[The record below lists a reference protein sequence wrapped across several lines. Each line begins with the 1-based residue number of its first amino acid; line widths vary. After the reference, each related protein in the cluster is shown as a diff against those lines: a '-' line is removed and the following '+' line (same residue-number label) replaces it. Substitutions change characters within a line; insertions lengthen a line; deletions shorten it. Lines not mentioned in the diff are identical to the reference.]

1 MVVVEMVVVEVMM
14 VVVVEM
20 LGSEMVV
27 GMGVGVV
34 VITKVVV
41 AVDEGVKV
49 VEVLTEM
56 VGIR

>member
-1 MVVVEMVVVEVMM
+1 MVVVEVMM